1 MDDKPQTKKSFG
13 QKIRDYFNKSNS
25 SQIRPSILGAI
36 LPGFSTLAKRKGL
49 AGKLVIF
56 GAALTVA
63 IILMTALSP
72 LITPHNPSA
81 INVGK
86 PLSAPN
92 GMFPLGTDDLGR
104 DMLSR
109 IIAGGGTMLEVALVS
124 VAVCFAIGVP
134 LGLFSSHTGGV
145 IDKFFSLIMD
155 SIYAFPGIILAIA
168 FSLVLGRGVVNMA
181 LSIAV
186 VYVPSY
192 FRMIRGQVLT
202 IKELPYIEAAN
213 SIGAK
218 RRTILRRYILPNVLP
233 SVVVVAT
240 VNFADAILTA
250 AGLTFIGLGVPVNVP
265 DWGWDLTNGRR
276 LLPSGSWWVITFPGI
291 MIILLALGFTLMG
304 EGLSELLNPRL
315 EQGGEK

>member
-1 MDDKPQTKKSFG
+1 MKETKTKKSMLA
-13 QKIRDYFNKSNS
+13 KI
-25 SQIRPSILGAI
+25 I
-36 LPGFSTLAKRKGL
+36 PGFGSLAKRRGL

-56 GAALTVA
+56 GALLTGF
-63 IILMTALSP
+63 IIVMTLLSP
-72 LITPHNPSA
+72 WLVPYNPSS

-86 PLSAPN
+86 PLTAPN
-92 GMFPLGTDDLGR
+92 SQFPLGTDLLGR

-109 IIAGGGTMLEVALVS
+109 VIAGGGVMLQVAIVS
-124 VAVCFAIGVP
+124 VAVCLAIGVP

-145 IDKFFSLIMD
+145 VDKFFSLIMD

-168 FSLVLGRGVVNMA
+168 FAIVLGRGVVNMA
-181 LSIAV
+181 LAIAV

-192 FRMIRGQVLT
+192 FRVIRSQVLS
-202 IKELPYIEAAN
+202 IKELPYVEAAN

-233 SVVVVAT
+233 SITVVAT

-250 AGLTFIGLGVPVNVP
+250 AGLTFIGLGIPPNLP
-265 DWGWDLTNGRR
+265 DWGYDLTKGSQ
-276 LLPSGSWWVITFPGI
+276 LLPSGNWWVIAFPGL

-315 EQGGEK
+315 EQGVEK

>member
-1 MDDKPQTKKSFG
+1 MKETKIKKSMLANIIPRIG
-13 QKIRDYFNKSNS
+13 S
-25 SQIRPSILGAI
+25 
-36 LPGFSTLAKRKGL
+36 LAKRRGL

-56 GAALTVA
+56 GAILTAFIVV
-63 IILMTALSP
+63 MTVISP
-72 LITPHNPSA
+72 WIAPYNPSK

-86 PLSAPN
+86 PLTAPN
-92 GMFPLGTDDLGR
+92 SQFPLGTDNVGR

-109 IIAGGGTMLEVALVS
+109 VIAGGGVMLQVALVS
-124 VAVCFAIGVP
+124 VAVCFAVGVP

-145 IDKFFSLIMD
+145 VDRFLSLIMD
-155 SIYAFPGIILAIA
+155 SVYAFPGIILAIA
-168 FSLVLGRGVVNMA
+168 FAMVLGRGVINMA
-181 LSIAV
+181 LAIAV

-192 FRMIRGQVLT
+192 FRVIRSQVLS
-202 IKELPYIEAAN
+202 IKELPYVEAAN

-218 RRTILRRYILPNVLP
+218 RGTILRRYILPNVLP
-233 SVVVVAT
+233 SIVVVAT

-265 DWGWDLTNGRR
+265 DWGWDLTNGRS
-276 LLPSGSWWVITFPGI
+276 LLPSGNWWVITFPGI

-315 EQGGEK
+315 EQGAEK